1 MSSTGTTISRSS
13 SFVLPASTIL
23 HSRFG
28 PTRNFAIRSS
38 GRCVAESPI
47 RWTGE
52 LGEGSRSLPAVTP
65 RSSPDPDRVE
75 LSSDSARC
83 EPRFDLRDGVNLVDD
98 HGLDP
103 GEDLAD
109 ARGKH
114 QIERLGGRDQDV
126 GGRFAHR
133 PPLGLGRVAGAQPD
147 REVGADPRQRRPQ
160 VALDVVGE
168 RLQRRDVDDPD
179 PDLALGRPRELV
191 DPPEEGRQRLPRAGR
206 GADQGVV
213 ALGDRAPA
221 PRLGRRGAGEGGLE
235 PAPDGGAERCHRV
248 CFRTRFCLS
257 GQSFDVTP
265 LPGAGA

>member
-13 SFVLPASTIL
+13 SFWRPASTIL
-23 HSRFG
+23 HSRLG

-47 RWTGE
+47 RWTGGPVPSASS
-52 LGEGSRSLPAVTP
+52 LSRRQRQVRAPL
-65 RSSPDPDRVE
+65 R
-75 LSSDSARC
+75 
-83 EPRFDLRDGVNLVDD
+83 LRDGVNLVDD

-109 ARGKH
+109 ARGEH

-147 REVGADPRQRRPQ
+147 REVGADPRQRRAQ

-168 RLQRRDVDDPD
+168 CLQRRDVDDPD

-221 PRLGRRGAGEGGLE
+221 PRLGRRGGGEGGLE

-265 LPGAGA
+265 LPGAGIACREPRWRAAI